1 MENISRR
8 NFMKGVGAVA
18 LATAATGLLSGC
30 GDNGLIVDANGLND
44 TANLKGVKM
53 TVRKLCYATDSAE
66 NYYIIPEILIRNET
80 PTSLP
85 VYPTGGSFEVRLNG
99 STLLNITDE
108 SMARLNNSSDMSKLE
123 KQSLARNQQDKG
135 WICAK
140 GNVSTRFD
148 YVHIIYYPNPDDKK
162 TALRCKISS
171 RDAKPVF
178 LGKA

>member
-8 NFMKGVGAVA
+8 TFMKGVGAVA

-30 GDNGLIVDANGLND
+30 GDDGLIVDANGLND

-53 TVRKLCYATDSAE
+53 TVRKLCYATDSDG
-66 NYYIIPEILIRNET
+66 NYYIIPEVLIRNET
-80 PTSLP
+80 PAKLLLDP
-85 VYPTGGSFEVRLNG
+85 AGGSFDVRLNG
-99 STLLNITDE
+99 TTPLNITEE
-108 SMARLNNSSDMSKLE
+108 SMARLNNSNDMSKLE
-123 KQSLARNQQDKG
+123 KQTLKRDQQDKG

-140 GNVSTRFD
+140 GNVSTQFN
-148 YVHIIYYPNPDDKK
+148 YVYIIYYPNPDDQK

>member
-30 GDNGLIVDANGLND
+30 GDGGLIVDANGLND

-53 TVRKLCYATDSAE
+53 TVRKLCYATDSDG
-66 NYYIIPEILIRNET
+66 NYYIIPEVLIRNET
-80 PTSLP
+80 PAKLLLDP
-85 VYPTGGSFEVRLNG
+85 AGGSFEVRLNG
-99 STLLNITDE
+99 TTPLNITEE
-108 SMARLNNSSDMSKLE
+108 SMARLNNSNDMSKLE
-123 KQSLARNQQDKG
+123 KQTLKRDQQDKG

-140 GNVSTRFD
+140 GNVSTQFN
-148 YVHIIYYPNPDDKK
+148 YVYIIYYPNPDDQK
-162 TALRCKISS
+162 TALRCKIAS

>member
-30 GDNGLIVDANGLND
+30 GDNSVIADASGLND

-53 TVRKLCYATDSAE
+53 TVRKLCYATDSDG
-66 NYYIIPEILIRNET
+66 NYYIIPEVLIRNET
-80 PTSLP
+80 PASLP
-85 VYPTGGSFEVRLNG
+85 VDPTGGSFEVRLNG

-108 SMARLNNSSDMSKLE
+108 SMARLNNSSDMSKLG
-123 KQSLARNQQDKG
+123 KQTLSRNQQDKG

-140 GNVSTRFD
+140 GNVSTQFN
-148 YVHIIYYPNPDDKK
+148 YVYIIYYPNPNDQK
-162 TALRCKISS
+162 TALRCKIASK
-171 RDAKPVF
+171 DAKPVF
-178 LGKA
+178 LGKV

>member
-30 GDNGLIVDANGLND
+30 GDGGLIVDANGLND

-53 TVRKLCYATDSAE
+53 TVRKLCYATDSDG
-66 NYYIIPEILIRNET
+66 NYYIIPEVLIRNET
-80 PTSLP
+80 PAKLLLD
-85 VYPTGGSFEVRLNG
+85 PTGGSFEIRLNG
-99 STLLNITDE
+99 STPLNITEE
-108 SMARLNNSSDMSKLE
+108 SMARLNNSNDMSKLE
-123 KQSLARNQQDKG
+123 KQTLKRDQQDKG

-148 YVHIIYYPNPDDKK
+148 YVYIIYYPNPDDQK
-162 TALRCKISS
+162 TALRCKVAS